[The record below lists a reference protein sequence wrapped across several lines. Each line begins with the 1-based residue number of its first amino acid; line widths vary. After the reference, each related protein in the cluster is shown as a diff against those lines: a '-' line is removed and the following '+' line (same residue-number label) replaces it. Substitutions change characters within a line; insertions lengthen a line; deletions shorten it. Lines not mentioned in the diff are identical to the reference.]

1 MRDKTLLQHC
11 KDWMSKQDK
20 LTLWRDYRDYL
31 EPDQVKEFLS
41 YVETEIEK

>member
-1 MRDKTLLQHC
+1 MDYETLQSVC
-11 KDWMSKQDK
+11 KERMSKQDK

-41 YVETEIEK
+41 YVETEIEN